1 MSHPVELKYVGKPLF
16 QRSSCDVF
24 LLRYKSL
31 LGFKINFHNKSK
43 CILHVRLISIKQ
55 NPLNFDGITRNFE
68 IRCLK
73 NF

>member
-1 MSHPVELKYVGKPLF
+1 MLANHFFKGARVMSSYSGTN
-16 QRSSCDVF
+16 
-24 LLRYKSL
+24 

-55 NPLNFDGITRNFE
+55 NPLNFDGITRNSE